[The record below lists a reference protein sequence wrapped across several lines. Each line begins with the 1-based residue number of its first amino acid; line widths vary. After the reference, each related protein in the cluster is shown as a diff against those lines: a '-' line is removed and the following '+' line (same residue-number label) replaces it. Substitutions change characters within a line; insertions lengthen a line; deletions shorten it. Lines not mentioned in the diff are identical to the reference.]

1 MPLPQEA
8 LPDFAAVYR
17 ANYGFV
23 WRTVRHL
30 GVEPARVDDA
40 VQDTFLVVY
49 RRLPEFAGR
58 AALRTWLF
66 EIARRVASRYR
77 RSAAREEPRR
87 CALSEADVLAP
98 AARAPVEQ
106 AEAAAI
112 LQGFLDGLDRDQ
124 AVVFVMTELEQWQAP
139 EIAAELGVNLNTVY
153 SRLRAA
159 RRELDR
165 MVRRLDARDRRVR
178 PRQGAHVLAALVVVG
193 PPGPPPWRLAAARDP
208 AVVSDML
215 AKTWSMS
222 HVTTPAALAGGS
234 PVVGLSV
241 AGAGLFAVLAFGHPS
256 PPEPPPSV
264 VAPAHEAAPVQ
275 SPSQPQSVALA
286 AATPIPPDSA
296 PAAPP
301 APARRSIPRAEE
313 PSLAAELTLVESIRA
328 ALLAADDRTTLELVA
343 RHQRRFPAG
352 VFAQET
358 AAAAIEARCRLGEH
372 DRARREA
379 AAFLA
384 RWPASALAA
393 RVSAL
398 CRS

>member
-23 WRTVRHL
+23 WRTIRHL
-30 GVEPARVDDA
+30 GVDPARVDDA

-58 AALRTWLF
+58 AAVRTWLF
-66 EIARRVASRYR
+66 EIARRIASRYR

-87 CALSEADVLAP
+87 CALSEAEVLAP
-98 AARAPVEQ
+98 AVEAPVEQ
-106 AEAAAI
+106 AEAAAL

-165 MVRRLDARDRRVR
+165 MVRRLDARDRRAR

-193 PPGPPPWRLAAARDP
+193 PPWPPPWRLAAARDP
-208 AVVSDML
+208 AVVGDML
-215 AKTWSMS
+215 AKTWSIS
-222 HVTTPAALAGGS
+222 HVATPAAIAGGS

-241 AGAGLFAVLAFGHPS
+241 ASAGLFAVLAFGRPA
-256 PPEPPPSV
+256 PEPPQSV
-264 VAPAHEAAPVQ
+264 VAAAHEPAPAQ
-275 SPSQPQSVALA
+275 SHSPPQSVALA
-286 AATPIPPDSA
+286 AAAAPIPPASA
-296 PAAPP
+296 TAAPP
-301 APARRSIPRAEE
+301 APARRSTPRGEE

-328 ALLAADDRTTLELVA
+328 ALLAADHRTTLELVA

-358 AAAAIEARCRLGEH
+358 AAAAIEARCRLGDH
-372 DRARREA
+372 DRARRDA
-379 AAFLA
+379 AAFVA
-384 RWPASALAA
+384 RWPASALAP

>member
-23 WRTVRHL
+23 WRTIRHL

-87 CALSEADVLAP
+87 CALSEAEVLAP
-98 AARAPVEQ
+98 AVAAPVEQ

-178 PRQGAHVLAALVVVG
+178 PRRGAHVLAALVAVG

-222 HVTTPAALAGGS
+222 HIATPAAIAGGS

-241 AGAGLFAVLAFGHPS
+241 AGAGLFAVLAFGRPS

-264 VAPAHEAAPVQ
+264 VAPAHEPAPVQ
-275 SPSQPQSVALA
+275 SQPGSQPVALA
-286 AATPIPPDSA
+286 AAVTPAPPASA
-296 PAAPP
+296 PPAPP
-301 APARRSIPRAEE
+301 APARRSRGEE
-313 PSLAAELTLVESIRA
+313 PSLAAELDLVESIRA

>member
-23 WRTVRHL
+23 WRTIRHL
-30 GVEPARVDDA
+30 GVDPARIDDA

-58 AALRTWLF
+58 AAVRTWLF
-66 EIARRVASRYR
+66 EIARRIASRYR

-87 CALSEADVLAP
+87 IALSEAEVLAP
-98 AARAPVEQ
+98 AVEAPVEQ

-178 PRQGAHVLAALVVVG
+178 PRQGAHVLAALVMVG
-193 PPGPPPWRLAAARDP
+193 PPWPPPWRLAAARDP
-208 AVVSDML
+208 AVVADML

-222 HVTTPAALAGGS
+222 HVATPAAIAGGS

-241 AGAGLFAVLAFGHPS
+241 ASAGLFAVLAFARPA
-256 PPEPPPSV
+256 PPEPPPSTV
-264 VAPAHEAAPVQ
+264 ARAHEPAPAQ
-275 SPSQPQSVALA
+275 SQPQPVALA
-286 AATPIPPDSA
+286 AAATPAPPAS
-296 PAAPP
+296 APP
-301 APARRSIPRAEE
+301 APARRSTPRAEE
-313 PSLAAELTLVESIRA
+313 PSLAAELALVESIRA
-328 ALLAADDRTTLELVA
+328 ALLAADDRTTLERVA

-352 VFAQET
+352 VFAQEA

-379 AAFLA
+379 AAFVA

>member
-30 GVEPARVDDA
+30 GVDPARVDDA

-58 AALRTWLF
+58 AAVRTWLF
-66 EIARRVASRYR
+66 EIARRIASRYR

-87 CALSEADVLAP
+87 IALSEAEVLAP
-98 AARAPVEQ
+98 AVEAPVEQ

-165 MVRRLDARDRRVR
+165 MVRRLDARDRRAR
-178 PRQGAHVLAALVVVG
+178 PRQGAHVLAALVVVD
-193 PPGPPPWRLAAARDP
+193 PPWPPPWRLAGARDP
-208 AVVSDML
+208 AVVADML
-215 AKTWSMS
+215 AKTWSMG
-222 HVTTPAALAGGS
+222 HAAAPAAIAGGS

-241 AGAGLFAVLAFGHPS
+241 ASAGLFAVLAFGRPYA
-256 PPEPPPSV
+256 PPEPPPTIV
-264 VAPAHEAAPVQ
+264 AAAHEPAPA
-275 SPSQPQSVALA
+275 QPQPQPVALAA
-286 AATPIPPDSA
+286 AATPIPPPSA
-296 PAAPP
+296 PAVSA
-301 APARRSIPRAEE
+301 APARRSTPRGEE

-328 ALLAADDRTTLELVA
+328 ALLAADDRTTLELAA

-358 AAAAIEARCRLGEH
+358 AAAAIEARCRLGER

-379 AAFLA
+379 AAFVA

>member
-1 MPLPQEA
+1 MQLPQEA
-8 LPDFAAVYR
+8 PPDFAAVYR

-30 GVEPARVDDA
+30 GVDPARVDDA

-87 CALSEADVLAP
+87 CALSEAEVVAP
-98 AARAPVEQ
+98 AVEAPVEQ

-165 MVRRLDARDRRVR
+165 MVRRLDARDRRAR

-193 PPGPPPWRLAAARDP
+193 PPWPPPWRLAAARDG
-208 AVVSDML
+208 AVVADML
-215 AKTWSMS
+215 AKTGSIGP
-222 HVTTPAALAGGS
+222 VATPAALAGGS
-234 PVVGLSV
+234 PVVGLSL
-241 AGAGLFAVLAFGHPS
+241 AGVGLAAVLAFGRPA
-256 PPEPPPSV
+256 PPEPAPPV
-264 VAPAHEAAPVQ
+264 VASLHDPAPAPPPASRERAEASIAAPA
-275 SPSQPQSVALA
+275 PTLA
-286 AATPIPPDSA
+286 EPL
-296 PAAPP
+296 PA
-301 APARRSIPRAEE
+301 APARRPAARDDE
-313 PSLAAELTLVESIRA
+313 PSLAAELALVESIRA
-328 ALLAADDRTTLELVA
+328 ALLAADDRATLELVA
-343 RHQRRFPAG
+343 RHRQRFPAG
-352 VFAQET
+352 VFAQEA
-358 AAAAIEARCRLGEH
+358 AAAAIEARCRLGEQ

-379 AAFLA
+379 AAFVA
-384 RWPASALAA
+384 RWPASPLAA
-393 RVSAL
+393 RVTAL